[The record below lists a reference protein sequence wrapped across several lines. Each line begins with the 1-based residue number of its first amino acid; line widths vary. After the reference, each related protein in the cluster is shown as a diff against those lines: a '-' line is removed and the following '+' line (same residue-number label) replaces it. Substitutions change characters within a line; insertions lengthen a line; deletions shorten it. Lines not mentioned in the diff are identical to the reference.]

1 MNYERC
7 KGFIYEIQEGD
18 TLYLLSRR
26 FSIPLVELMRA
37 NPYADVYQLKIG
49 DTLCIPDFPRPPV
62 GRPPMERPPMER
74 PPVERPPMGK
84 PPCSSCKPMKPWSPE
99 NMDGVR
105 PWGTEED
112 GDESSENDTVNMNES
127 DMDSSCN
134 GSNVIKYV
142 VQENDT
148 LGNIL
153 SDFEMELYELFE
165 LNNVKQI
172 YLKPGSVILLKD
184 K

>member
-1 MNYERC
+1 
-7 KGFIYEIQEGD
+7 
-18 TLYLLSRR
+18 
-26 FSIPLVELMRA
+26 
-37 NPYADVYQLKIG
+37 
-49 DTLCIPDFPRPPV
+49 
-62 GRPPMERPPMER
+62 
-74 PPVERPPMGK
+74 
-84 PPCSSCKPMKPWSPE
+84 
-99 NMDGVR
+99 MDGVR
-105 PWGTEED
+105 PWGMEDD
-112 GDESSENDTVNMNES
+112 GDESYENDTVNMNES
-127 DMDSSCN
+127 GMDSSCSD
-134 GSNVIKYV
+134 SNVIKYV